1 MLFIISSMYV
11 VQTQTLAKYYLT
23 FCSNR
28 KGANLM
34 NTSVVSETNDHE
46 CKGKLYK
53 PFFCRVES
61 VKDLT
66 ATEKLF
72 RFVREDGKTFGHKPG
87 QFMQVSIIGIGEAP
101 ISVSSSPTRGDYLE
115 MGIRKTGTLTDTM
128 HKLKVGDVIGMR
140 GPFGTFFDTD
150 SMKGRDL
157 LLISGGCGLAPMR
170 ALIQFIEDKR
180 DDFGEVTILYGAK
193 SPDDVLYKDELVKW
207 RNSKKVQCQVTVDDI
222 PEGTCW
228 DTNVGL
234 ITKLIPPLEIDLAK
248 TTAVIVGPPIMY
260 KFVIQELSSKG
271 MKDND
276 IVVSLE
282 RYMKCG
288 VGKCGHCTIDNLY
301 CCIDGPVFTLDQVA
315 GLRGAI

>member
-1 MLFIISSMYV
+1 MDTSIA
-11 VQTQTLAKYYLT
+11 TET
-23 FCSNR
+23 SNH
-28 KGANLM
+28 K
-34 NTSVVSETNDHE
+34 
-46 CKGKLYK
+46 CKGKLYQ
-53 PFFCRVES
+53 PFFCTVES

-72 RFVREDGKTFGHKPG
+72 RFAREDGRSFGHKPG
-87 QFMQVSIIGIGEAP
+87 QFMQVSMIGIGEAP

-115 MGIRKTGTLTDTM
+115 MGIRKTGTLTNAM
-128 HKLKVGDVIGMR
+128 HELRAGDRIGMR

-150 SMKGRDL
+150 AMKGRDL

-170 ALIQFIEDKR
+170 ALIQFVEDNR

-193 SPDDVLYKDELVKW
+193 SPGDVLYKDELAKW
-207 RNSKKVQCQVTVDDI
+207 QNSKKVECRVTVDNV
-222 PEGTCW
+222 PKGTCW
-228 DTNVGL
+228 DADVGM
-234 ITKLIPPLEIDLAK
+234 ITKLIPPLEIDVAA

-260 KFVIQELSSKG
+260 KFVIIELSSKG
-271 MKDND
+271 LKDEN

-301 CCIDGPVFTLDQVA
+301 CCIDGPVFTLDQVS